1 MNKKVAKLGLFTAT
15 SFVVANMVGT
25 GVFTSLGFQLADIQ
39 NPLVIAALWVAGGVI
54 ALCGAMVY
62 GELGAA
68 MPRSGGEYNFLSKIY
83 HPSVGFLGGW
93 VSATIGFAAPVA
105 LACVAFGKYFHGVI
119 PDLNPTVSALVI
131 LALITIVHSVDVKS
145 GGRFQNVFTVLKISF
160 IVFFIIAAFFFSKDT
175 QVLSFNFDHVAG
187 DSILSAAFFISLVY
201 VTYAYSG
208 WNAAAYFVNDLENP
222 TKTLPRAL
230 LIGTAIVTI
239 LYVLLNLAFLYV
251 APVYEMK
258 GQLEIGFIA
267 ANHIFGANIGS
278 LMSGAISLLL
288 VSSISSMVFAGPRV
302 TQVMGEDFRLLKFLA
317 YKNNRNVPIV
327 AVWVQFA
334 LSFVLILTATFD
346 ALLTYT
352 GFVLNFFAMLTVI
365 GVFVHRFRFPQ
376 AERPVKTPG
385 YPVVPLIFA
394 GMNIAIMIFL
404 IKLRPA
410 ESVYG
415 ALTVVAGAVLYF
427 ADKLT
432 LRKKVS
438 EDR

>member
-25 GVFTSLGFQLADIQ
+25 GVFTSLGFQLIDIQ
-39 NPLVIAALWVAGGVI
+39 NPLVIAALWIAGGVI

-68 MPRSGGEYNFLSKIY
+68 MPRSGGEYNFLSTIY

-105 LACVAFGKYFHGVI
+105 LACVAFGNYFHGVM
-119 PDLNPTVSALVI
+119 PDVNPTISALII
-131 LALITIVHSVDVKS
+131 LTLITIVHSIDVKS

-160 IVFFIIAAFFFSKDT
+160 IVFFVIAAFFFSKDT
-175 QVLSFNFDHVAG
+175 QPIHFSFDGKAY
-187 DSILSAAFFISLVY
+187 DSILSAAFFVSLVY

-208 WNAAAYFVNDLENP
+208 WNAAAYFVNDLEKP
-222 TKTLPRAL
+222 TRTLPRAL
-230 LIGTAIVTI
+230 LIGTAIVTL
-239 LYVLLNLAFLYV
+239 LYVLLNMAFLYV
-251 APVYEMK
+251 APVEEMK
-258 GQLEIGFIA
+258 GQLEVGFVA
-267 ANHIFGANIGS
+267 ANHIFGMNIGAM
-278 LMSGAISLLL
+278 MSGAISLLL

-302 TQVMGEDFRLLKFLA
+302 TQVMGEDFRSLRFLA
-317 YKNNRNVPIV
+317 FKTKRNVPIV

-334 LSFVLILTATFD
+334 LSFAMILTATFD

-365 GVFVHRFRFPQ
+365 GLFVHRIRFPQ

-385 YPVVPLIFA
+385 YPVVPFIFA

-404 IKLRPA
+404 IIQRPT

-415 ALTVVAGAVLYF
+415 ALTVIAGAILYF
-427 ADKLT
+427 TDKL
-432 LRKKVS
+432 LRRKKSVES
-438 EDR
+438 